1 MSKIVLLKPKDWV
14 IFRDYPENLF
24 GKRSSQFNWRIG
36 RIAGVVGDDAVD
48 ISPCA
53 PEFPRETKKRDPE
66 AEPWNTAWIFLPE
79 FPAEY
84 LIVIHLRNRRS
95 IAWLTEARPRRIKR
109 ADVVLANNVA
119 LAEVVLAST
128 QNRF

>member
-24 GKRSSQFNWRIG
+24 GKKSSQFSWRIG
-36 RIAGVVGDDAVD
+36 RIAQVVSDDVVD
-48 ISPCA
+48 ISLCA
-53 PEFPRETKKRDPE
+53 PELPREVKKRDSE

-79 FPAEY
+79 FPPEY